1 MSISAHL
8 SHSRWQAL
16 AGRPVAEASRPLQVL
31 LSHITELYLLCLAAM
46 LFRPPDLAFCCVDR
60 IAFGALVFVWVLR
73 CMLVRQMPSM
83 DKPAAWPLLAMFM
96 LATAALLSQPFEA
109 EAWSVLAA
117 KWAVPLALFHIAGSV
132 FQDSA
137 SLRKLEIFLLGVLA
151 YLILIALL
159 FLFDAKSWIIPS
171 FIVDDG
177 LGIHADRARGPFL
190 QAVANGLTLN
200 LLGLIALDAYR
211 RRRLPWP
218 IALIF
223 LATLPAAILATKT
236 RAVWLSFAA
245 SAFLLLVGSL
255 NARVRRACLCMILIG
270 GFGVAVAYVSQNRE
284 SSFTE
289 RLEERGPVEFRAAM
303 YEAGWEM
310 FQQKPALGWGFDA
323 MQTELTR
330 RISRFHQREYFFH
343 NTFLEVAVQHGLL
356 GLSLYLWMMIDL
368 FRLAR
373 KPAGSCQTRM
383 FLDGEFR
390 SLWPVLLL
398 VYVTNACFVVMNYQF
413 VNGLLFTFAGVL
425 AAQNQRVRVLYD
437 RPSL

>member
-16 AGRPVAEASRPLQVL
+16 AGRPVAEASRPLQLL
-31 LSHITELYLLCLAAM
+31 LSHTTELYLLCLAAM

-60 IAFGALVFVWVLR
+60 IAFGALVFVWLLR

-96 LATAALLSQPFEA
+96 LATAGLLAQPFEA

-117 KWAVPLALFHIAGSV
+117 KWAVPLALYHVAGSV

-289 RLEERGPVEFRAAM
+289 RLEERGPVDFRAAM

-310 FQQKPALGWGFDA
+310 FQQKPMAGWGFDA

-373 KPAGSCQTRM
+373 KPAGPSQTRT

-398 VYVTNACFVVMNYQF
+398 VYLTNACFVVMNYQF
-413 VNGLLFTFAGVL
+413 VNGLLFTLAGVL
-425 AAQNQRVRVLYD
+425 AAQNQRGRVLYD